1 METKVAGR
9 VVELRVAEG
18 DYVEKGQVIARI
30 DTDTQKT
37 QQQQAQ
43 AAVASQ
49 YAQLQQVVIASQS
62 ASGTLDAKLR
72 AAEAR
77 NSAGVLTRLCFCS
90 ILRKEY
96 EWTPVATG

>member
-37 QQQQAQ
+37 
-43 AAVASQ
+43 
-49 YAQLQQVVIASQS
+49 
-62 ASGTLDAKLR
+62 
-72 AAEAR
+72 
-77 NSAGVLTRLCFCS
+77 
-90 ILRKEY
+90 
-96 EWTPVATG
+96 